1 MRNPGSSR
9 LVQVD
14 PASPSASAVIDGS
27 TELPCDLQA
36 DIRRFLEA
44 NVPRRRP
51 AIDDLGVST
60 GGVHDSSPAVVK
72 MVRTYQAALFDA
84 GLAGLTWPREYGG
97 QGLPASAQKIFNDEA
112 ADFDVPT
119 RVVGIGLGMCGP
131 TILAHG
137 TDEQRERYL
146 RPMLRGDEIWCQ
158 LFSEPGAGS
167 DIAAV
172 QTRAVR
178 DGDTWIVDGQKVWS
192 SVAHHSDWG
201 LALVRTDFGVPK
213 HDGLTMMVIDM
224 RAPGVEVRPLRQ
236 MDGGAN
242 FNEVFF
248 TNVAVPADRV
258 VGGVNDGWNVARTTL
273 TSERYAVSGGRQGNT
288 SVAAP
293 VLRLVKDLGTRP
305 SATMRQRLAE
315 LYTVD
320 FVLRQLQERA
330 RSSREQG
337 RPAGP
342 EGSVAKL
349 LNSRLQKMA
358 HELRLAALGAS
369 GMACEPDD
377 GVASG
382 LMAGFV
388 GSPAASIGGGTDEV
402 QKNIIGERVL
412 GLPREPAGDRD
423 VSFREVLQ
431 RAAAAR
437 ESVQSEV
444 RR

>member
-1 MRNPGSSR
+1 
-9 LVQVD
+9 VEQ
-14 PASPSASAVIDGS
+14 ASNAASAVLDGS
-27 TELPCDLQA
+27 SGLPCDLRA

-44 NVPRRRP
+44 NVARRRP

-72 MVRTYQAALFDA
+72 MVRAYQAALFDA
-84 GLAGLTWPREYGG
+84 DLAGLTWPREYGG
-97 QGLPASAQKIFNDEA
+97 QGLPAAAQKIFNEEA

-137 TDEQRERYL
+137 TEEQREL
-146 RPMLRGDEIWCQ
+146 FIRPMLRGDEIWCQ

-201 LALVRTDFGVPK
+201 LALVRTDFNAPK
-213 HDGLTMMVIDM
+213 HEGLTMMIIDM
-224 RAPGVEVRPLRQ
+224 RASGVEVRPLRQ

-248 TNVAVPADRV
+248 TNVAVPGERI
-258 VGGVNDGWNVARTTL
+258 VGQVNDGWKVARTTL

-293 VLRLVKDLGTRP
+293 VLRLVEDLGICP

-330 RSSREQG
+330 RYSREQG

-358 HELRLAALGAS
+358 SQLRLAALGAS

-377 GVASG
+377 TLVGG
-382 LMAGFV
+382 LISGFV

-412 GLPREPAGDRD
+412 GLPREPAGDHRLP
-423 VSFREVLQ
+423 FRELLQ
-431 RAAAAR
+431 RAAAPR
-437 ESVQSEV
+437 EVATSEAG
-444 RR
+444 R

>member
-1 MRNPGSSR
+1 
-9 LVQVD
+9 VD
-14 PASPSASAVIDGS
+14 RAPTSPIAVIDGS
-27 TELPCDLQA
+27 PELPSDIRSK
-36 DIRRFLEA
+36 IRRFLEA

-60 GGVHDSSPAVVK
+60 GGVHDSSPDVVK
-72 MVRTYQAALFDA
+72 MVRSYQAALFDA
-84 GLAGLTWPREYGG
+84 GLAGLTWPIEYGG
-97 QGLPASAQKIFNDEA
+97 QGLSAEAQKIFNEEA
-112 ADFDVPT
+112 SDFDVPT

-137 TDEQRERYL
+137 TEEQRERFI

-178 DGDTWIVDGQKVWS
+178 DGDTWVVDGQKVWS

-201 LALVRTDFGVPK
+201 LALVRTDFDAPK
-213 HDGLTMMVIDM
+213 HDGLTMMIIDM
-224 RAPGVEVRPLRQ
+224 RSPGVEVRPLRQ

-248 TNVAVPADRV
+248 TNVSVPAGRI
-258 VGGVNDGWNVARTTL
+258 VGQVNDGWKVARTTL

-293 VLRLVKDLGTRP
+293 VLRLVTDLGVSP
-305 SATMRQRLAE
+305 SATMRQQLAE
-315 LYTVD
+315 LYTID

-330 RSSREQG
+330 RHSRERG
-337 RPAGP
+337 RPVGP

-369 GMACEPDD
+369 GMASEPDD
-377 GVASG
+377 ALTGG
-382 LMAGFV
+382 LISGFV

-412 GLPREPAGDRD
+412 GLPRESSADGRRP
-423 VSFREVLQ
+423 FRELVQ
-431 RAAAAR
+431 RAASASD
-437 ESVQSEV
+437 ESTPGVG
-444 RR
+444 R